1 MQNNNVEIQT
11 SALVFKGFILITFY
25 AAIDLWV
32 FNEFGENCG
41 IYQMDLWGFSFYLH
55 IKGSANQLIS
65 SKACLSNANI
75 GKYKHGI
82 IQTGSLVKSF
92 LYVL

>member
-1 MQNNNVEIQT
+1 MNLEE
-11 SALVFKGFILITFY
+11 KGGL
-25 AAIDLWV
+25 DL
-32 FNEFGENCG
+32 
-41 IYQMDLWGFSFYLH
+41 MDLWGFSFYLH
-55 IKGSANQLIS
+55 IKRSANKLIS

>member
-25 AAIDLWV
+25 TANDLWV
-32 FNEFGENCG
+32 FNEFGENWG

-55 IKGSANQLIS
+55 ILKEICKQVDIL
-65 SKACLSNANI
+65 
-75 GKYKHGI
+75 
-82 IQTGSLVKSF
+82 
-92 LYVL
+92 